1 VHYGCQILC
10 TLVAKSC
17 AFLIAKSC
25 ALFFAAY
32 NYHQLKGE
40 CLALLN
46 VIWNTNDIRLVS
58 DSFEWL
64 MESFRQLPTEFGE
77 ANHNLLFSFIGLFVR
92 TPSSFNQLHWKII
105 YSLKE
110 CNCEPSII
118 EWFESNGADACLLK
132 SEDEWRYV
140 IKKIMETDC
149 RSVDQINQ
157 LLEQGHSTDYDRIA
171 LRVKIV
177 SEGYAGGDCL
187 TMIIRRV
194 MTRMNLI

>member
-1 VHYGCQILC
+1 MDQKLQNSPIQIVILNR
-10 TLVAKSC
+10 SD
-17 AFLIAKSC
+17 
-25 ALFFAAY
+25 Y
-32 NYHQLKGE
+32 ENNYHQLKGE

-46 VIWNTNDIRLVS
+46 VIWNTSDIRLVA

-64 MESFRQLPTEFGE
+64 MESFRQLPTELGE
-77 ANHNLLFSFIGLFVR
+77 ANHNLLFSFMGLFVR
-92 TPSSFNQLHWKII
+92 TPKSLNKLRWKII
-105 YSLKE
+105 YCLKE
-110 CNCEPSII
+110 CDCEPSVI
-118 EWFESNGADACLLK
+118 EWFESNGSDGCFAK
-132 SEDEWRYV
+132 SEEEWRQV
-140 IKKIMETDC
+140 INTIIETDC

>member
-1 VHYGCQILC
+1 MPNSQIHIVVLNR
-10 TLVAKSC
+10 ADYENN
-17 AFLIAKSC
+17 
-25 ALFFAAY
+25 Y
-32 NYHQLKGE
+32 NQLKGE

-46 VIWNTNDIRLVS
+46 VIWNTTDIKLVV

-64 MESFRQLPTEFGE
+64 MESFRQLPTELGE

-92 TPSSFNQLHWKII
+92 TPRSFNKLRWKII
-105 YSLKE
+105 YCLKE
-110 CNCEPSII
+110 YNFEPSII

-132 SEDEWRYV
+132 SENEWRYV
-140 IKKIMETDC
+140 INKIIETDC
-149 RSVDQINQ
+149 RSADKINQ

-177 SEGYAGGDCL
+177 LEGHAGGDCL

-194 MTRMNLI
+194 MSRMNLI